1 MAGDTTTD
9 EITLQQAAHQFLSS
23 LKQGAKGNSPEEVLK
38 FVRWLGPD
46 RTLTSIR
53 GHEVASYGEMIAP
66 SMSDATQRAE
76 VVRAFL
82 KVLEHAGEERV
93 FNIGSGTGISLNR
106 LVDEIAGVVG
116 ARPAVDYTPA
126 RRFDVPAN
134 VLDASLAR
142 RVLGWQATTPL
153 GEGLRRAWE
162 WVRRSGL

>member
-82 KVLEHAGEERV
+82 KWSKDRGFTEQNLGTHLRV
-93 FNIGSGTGISLNR
+93 RKPAKSSSTATV
-106 LVDEIAGVVG
+106 VDEPPGMIALSS
-116 ARPAVDYTPA
+116 RP
-126 RRFDVPAN
+126 
-134 VLDASLAR
+134 
-142 RVLGWQATTPL
+142 
-153 GEGLRRAWE
+153 
-162 WVRRSGL
+162 SGIPPPMS